1 MKIDL
6 YHLHR
11 GLHFT
16 RLAYP
21 IVLDVLRTW
30 AEASGWEARVSICR
44 ESAVD
49 LDTDADVVGISVYTQ
64 TAPAA
69 YRAAAALRRRGKVVF
84 FGGPHFRGDST
95 VAEAE
100 PFCDVV
106 AGSID
111 EATFRGLLADVA
123 AGRLAAGGATRLVR
137 DAANRFRYPHD
148 FHQAIRSR
156 RWYQIPTIPTSL
168 GCPYDCNFCA
178 AYLQGKYLL
187 RDITSVRNEVAHAPG
202 RVVLFSDATFGLHKR
217 WTIAL
222 MDAIAPLRKKIAIE
236 TTLARV
242 RDPELLRAMARGG
255 VRWVVV
261 GVETFGERLR
271 KHGGA
276 DVDRSLIDVVAHA
289 HELGMVVQGNFICG
303 LDSDGPG
310 SFDEIYEHYDRS
322 GLDAIMIGI
331 LTPYPNTGV
340 FRDLQA
346 AGRII
351 DGDWEHY
358 DCHHVVYRPLR
369 MTVDQL
375 VDGYVGLYRALRRR
389 KSVLRENLE
398 RGRQPR
404 RTRRIAPDDRQQSLP
419 EVRLDREDAQPAPE
433 PARSGGGRDAPTGP
447 RGACRGAAR
456 MTHAGASSNARDS
469 RWSVVSRP
477 SSKRA
482 STPARRS
489 AAAPPLAARRSS
501 RTSAAAARSS

>member
-30 AEASGWEARVSICR
+30 AEASGWEVRVSICR

-95 VAEAE
+95 VEEAE

-137 DAANRFRYPHD
+137 DAANRFRYPDD
-148 FHQAIRSR
+148 FHQALHSR

-187 RDITSVRNEVAHAPG
+187 RDITSVRNEIAHAPG

-276 DVDRSLIDVVAHA
+276 DVDRSLTDVVAHA

-310 SFDEIYEHYDRS
+310 SFDDIYEHYDRS

-389 KSVLRENLE
+389 KSVLREIWSGIATHGVRAESLLMIGNNLYQKYDSIE
-398 RGRQPR
+398 KTRNLR
-404 RTRRIAPDDRQQSLP
+404 RNQRDLAAVGTTRRPVLA
-419 EVRLDREDAQPAPE
+419 E
-433 PARSGGGRDAPTGP
+433 
-447 RGACRGAAR
+447 
-456 MTHAGASSNARDS
+456 
-469 RWSVVSRP
+469 
-477 SSKRA
+477 RA
-482 STPARRS
+482 EALR
-489 AAAPPLAARRSS
+489 A
-501 RTSAAAARSS
+501 